1 MTNPLLNLYSAFFQ
15 KYGVAL
21 RAQARFQMNVIV
33 EKNDTFN
40 WFKDIQDDVVY
51 LPIMW
56 LDEGISGPSKVR
68 FINIIISKGAILT
81 SATVPWHGL
90 ICCPAPKV
98 STYIGIGH
106 PEKKTP

>member
-1 MTNPLLNLYSAFFQ
+1 
-15 KYGVAL
+15 
-21 RAQARFQMNVIV
+21 MNVIV

-68 FINIIISKGAILT
+68 FIIFK
-81 SATVPWHGL
+81 
-90 ICCPAPKV
+90 
-98 STYIGIGH
+98 
-106 PEKKTP
+106 KKTIHNKYFGKN

>member
-1 MTNPLLNLYSAFFQ
+1 
-15 KYGVAL
+15 
-21 RAQARFQMNVIV
+21 MNVIV

-68 FINIIISKGAILT
+68 FIIFK
-81 SATVPWHGL
+81 
-90 ICCPAPKV
+90 
-98 STYIGIGH
+98 
-106 PEKKTP
+106 KKTIINIFGKN

>member
-1 MTNPLLNLYSAFFQ
+1 
-15 KYGVAL
+15 
-21 RAQARFQMNVIV
+21 MNVIV

-68 FINIIISKGAILT
+68 FILYFFQKFKLLKIHMDFYYFF
-81 SATVPWHGL
+81 PD
-90 ICCPAPKV
+90 
-98 STYIGIGH
+98 Y
-106 PEKKTP
+106 ER

>member
-68 FINIIISKGAILT
+68 FILWLPISKNSNCLKISYGFLYFF
-81 SATVPWHGL
+81 PD
-90 ICCPAPKV
+90 
-98 STYIGIGH
+98 Y
-106 PEKKTP
+106 ER